1 MHEEPS
7 KSALKREA
15 QRLQKIGLRLTQLK
29 PDIRA
34 RIDLPDALREAIETH
49 ACYQQPRGGTA
60 TNAVYRQTDAQ
71 GRHRGH

>member
-29 PDIRA
+29 PDVRA
-34 RIDLPDALREAIETH
+34 RIDLPEALRQAIETMPPSK
-49 ACYQQPRGGTA
+49 AARVA
-60 TNAVYRQTDAQ
+60 D
-71 GRHRGH
+71 GRCSLSVN